1 MKKIIIILSV
11 VLTGMLV
18 SVTVLSLND
27 EKDAM
32 YTDATQQSS
41 IDKALR

>member
-32 YTDATQQSS
+32 YTDAT
-41 IDKALR
+41 

>member
-32 YTDATQQSS
+32 YTDATQ
-41 IDKALR
+41 